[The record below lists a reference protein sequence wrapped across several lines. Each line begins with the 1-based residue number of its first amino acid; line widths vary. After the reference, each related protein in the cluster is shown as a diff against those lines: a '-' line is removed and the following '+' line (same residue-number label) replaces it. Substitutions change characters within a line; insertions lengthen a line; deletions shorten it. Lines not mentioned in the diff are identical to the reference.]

1 MQSLVTVMQKYT
13 QCFISSDI
21 NECTEVP
28 GFCENGICTN
38 TIGGSRCECTTGFK
52 LNRAGNACLGE
63 DLLCHFCFVFSRVL
77 FCYRCC
83 LGKIFRSKKNLG
95 KKLVIVTSICAWDMD
110 FRNVSVLFTPW
121 VSKSYSHVRW
131 FTFFWFIYLDVNECD
146 ENPNYC
152 QVGGQCVNTVGS
164 YRCLCNKGYEVGNGG
179 SHCIGEGL
187 RILLY
192 FSNTKLSIH
201 PSIISSISPLLSLFS
216 FAFIHSSSIRWSFHL
231 FLPSIYPLFSL
242 FFPHSIFHSFIHSIH
257 QLSESFIDK
266 LFSPR
271 NYFTLYDYL
280 LDCYSCYTVLYQSI
294 CYNVDSTDVRVGYCF
309 EKFDEEGCTK
319 PNGREMRKAM
329 CCCTVGAGW
338 GDPCEL
344 CPQKNT
350 CEYTAIV

>member
-83 LGKIFRSKKNLG
+83 LGKIFRSKKSLG
-95 KKLVIVTSICAWDMD
+95 KKLIIVTSICAWDMD
-110 FRNVSVLFTPW
+110 FRNVSVFFTPW

-131 FTFFWFIYLDVNECD
+131 FTFFWLIYLDVNECD

-179 SHCIGEGL
+179 SHCIGESL
-187 RILLY
+187 RMLLY

-242 FFPHSIFHSFIHSIH
+242 FFPHSIFHPFIHSFHSSSFWVIH
-257 QLSESFIDK
+257 
-266 LFSPR
+266 
-271 NYFTLYDYL
+271 
-280 LDCYSCYTVLYQSI
+280 
-294 CYNVDSTDVRVGYCF
+294 
-309 EKFDEEGCTK
+309 
-319 PNGREMRKAM
+319 
-329 CCCTVGAGW
+329 W
-338 GDPCEL
+338 
-344 CPQKNT
+344 
-350 CEYTAIV
+350 

>member
-1 MQSLVTVMQKYT
+1 M
-13 QCFISSDI
+13 
-21 NECTEVP
+21 
-28 GFCENGICTN
+28 
-38 TIGGSRCECTTGFK
+38 
-52 LNRAGNACLGE
+52 
-63 DLLCHFCFVFSRVL
+63 
-77 FCYRCC
+77 
-83 LGKIFRSKKNLG
+83 
-95 KKLVIVTSICAWDMD
+95 
-110 FRNVSVLFTPW
+110 
-121 VSKSYSHVRW
+121 
-131 FTFFWFIYLDVNECD
+131 NECD

-187 RILLY
+187 RMLLY
-192 FSNTKLSIH
+192 FSSTKLSIH

-257 QLSESFIDK
+257 HLSESFIDK